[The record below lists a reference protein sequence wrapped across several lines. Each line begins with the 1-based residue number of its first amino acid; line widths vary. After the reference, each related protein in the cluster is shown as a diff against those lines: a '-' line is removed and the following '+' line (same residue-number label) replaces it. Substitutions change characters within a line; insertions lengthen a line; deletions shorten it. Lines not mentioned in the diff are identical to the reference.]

1 MSKARQLAD
10 LGNQVDDGAI
20 TGTNMI
26 VNGAMNVN
34 QRGNFTGV
42 TSSSYFVDRF
52 QYVGTD
58 ECTWSLSQVSDAPSG
73 TGFTNSLKL
82 ENTVA
87 DASIIAGDYA
97 QLRHKFENQD
107 LKHLMKG
114 TANAKSVTL
123 SFWVKA
129 SIAQDYSV
137 RIRENYSSTF
147 RHNVQQFTLTSANTW
162 QKVTMTFA
170 GDTGGDDFSG
180 SDDIL
185 PNIIIEWM
193 LGAGSDYQ
201 GGTPNAGWV
210 DLNNADFDATD
221 TFLATVNSTFQITG
235 VCLNVGDSAIDFPHE
250 SYGETLAKC
259 QRYTYIISG
268 AGYTPATDSAYAR
281 YFMFGTGSTTAKW
294 LVPFPVSMK
303 STPSLIKNNFT
314 SSTVQVYSYTDDAAK
329 TLSSISL
336 AEGGISQSQVNF
348 TVSGAGDGH
357 ILTWRWNN
365 SPAAYIGF
373 EAEL

>member
-20 TGTNMI
+20 TGTNMVI
-26 VNGAMNVN
+26 NGAMTVN
-34 QRGNFTGV
+34 QRGNLTGI
-42 TSSSYFVDRF
+42 TTSSYFVDRF

-137 RIRENYSSTF
+137 RMRENYSSTG

-259 QRYTYIISG
+259 QRYFEIFENTSSGFRVSGVAYSTTDTNFALPFLVEKRATPTITMTNNGQIFRNAAWRGATGSSVHGALTRGCSISIEE
-268 AGYTPATDSAYAR
+268 AGNLTAGSAYFIR
-281 YFMFGTGSTTAKW
+281 NYE
-294 LVPFPVSMK
+294 L
-303 STPSLIKNNFT
+303 
-314 SSTVQVYSYTDDAAK
+314 TVD
-329 TLSSISL
+329 
-336 AEGGISQSQVNF
+336 
-348 TVSGAGDGH
+348 
-357 ILTWRWNN
+357 
-365 SPAAYIGF
+365 
-373 EAEL
+373 AEL

>member
-20 TGTNMI
+20 TGTNMVI
-26 VNGAMNVN
+26 NGGMTVN
-34 QRGNFTGV
+34 QRGNLTGI
-42 TSSSYFVDRF
+42 TTSSYFVDRF

-137 RIRENYSSTF
+137 RMRENYSSTQ
-147 RHNVQQFTLTSANTW
+147 RNNIQQFTLTSANTW

-250 SYGETLAKC
+250 SYAETLAKC
-259 QRYTYIISG
+259 QRYFYAHLSAPVGNEASICTSANYSSLKTYGTINFPVTMRSAPSLGAYSASG
-268 AGYTPATDSAYAR
+268 AWAIYY
-281 YFMFGTGSTTAKW
+281 
-294 LVPFPVSMK
+294 
-303 STPSLIKNNFT
+303 NNT
-314 SSTVQVYSYTDDAAK
+314 SSLFTALAQINVTPKTTLVFNNDDVGVTQGNAANLQAK
-329 TLSSISL
+329 NTTNCY
-336 AEGGISQSQVNF
+336 VHF
-348 TVSGAGDGH
+348 D
-357 ILTWRWNN
+357 
-365 SPAAYIGF
+365 
-373 EAEL
+373 AEL

>member
-20 TGTNMI
+20 TGSNMVI
-26 VNGAMNVN
+26 NGAMNVN
-34 QRGNFTGV
+34 QRGNLTGV
-42 TSSSYFVDRF
+42 TLSSYFVDRF

-87 DASIIAGDYA
+87 DVNIIAGDYA
-97 QLRHKFENQD
+97 QLRHKFENQE

-137 RIRENYSSTF
+137 RMRENYSSTS
-147 RHNVQQFTLTSANTW
+147 RSNIQQFTLTSANTW

-193 LGAGSDYQ
+193 LGGGSDFQ

-235 VCLNVGDSAIDFPHE
+235 VCLNVGDSAIDFPHDE
-250 SYGETLAKC
+250 SYGDTLAKC
-259 QRYTYIISG
+259 QRYYEKIELPFSISATG
-268 AGYTPATDSAYAR
+268 HTSRYGSGIWSGFTIPFQVPKRAQPAVSEAASGVLWRRASRPQASATDI
-281 YFMFGTGSTTAKW
+281 GSG
-294 LVPFPVSMK
+294 S
-303 STPSLIKNNFT
+303 
-314 SSTVQVYSYTDDAAK
+314 YSYRTQY
-329 TLSSISL
+329 
-336 AEGGISQSQVNF
+336 G
-348 TVSGAGDGH
+348 VSVFVSESGRSNGEECVLFVTAGD
-357 ILTWRWNN
+357 
-365 SPAAYIGF
+365 YIEV

>member
-1 MSKARQLAD
+1 
-10 LGNQVDDGAI
+10 NQVDDGAI
-20 TGTNMI
+20 TGTNMVI
-26 VNGAMNVN
+26 NGAMNVN

-42 TSSSYFVDRF
+42 TLSSYFVDRF

-73 TGFTNSLKL
+73 TGLTNSLKL
-82 ENTVA
+82 ENTVT
-87 DASIIAGDYA
+87 DANIIAGDYA

-114 TANAKSVTL
+114 TANAKPVTL

-137 RIRENYSSTF
+137 RMRENYSSTS
-147 RHNVQQFTLTSANTW
+147 RHNIQQFTLASANTW

-185 PNIIIEWM
+185 PNVIIEWM

-201 GGTPNAGWV
+201 GGTPNAGWA

-250 SYGETLAKC
+250 SYGDTLAKC
-259 QRYTYIISG
+259 QRYYERVETSYKNSSTGYFTNHGNGSWVGPQFNFKVTKRSTPVISDLGTFSWRRAGHRNASATTIG
-268 AGYTPATDSAYAR
+268 AGTSVIGALTTDSFVVYVPES
-281 YFMFGTGSTTAKW
+281 GISNGSTA
-294 LVPFPVSMK
+294 LLFS
-303 STPSLIKNNFT
+303 NAGYF
-314 SSTVQVYSYTDDAAK
+314 YDAA
-329 TLSSISL
+329 
-336 AEGGISQSQVNF
+336 
-348 TVSGAGDGH
+348 
-357 ILTWRWNN
+357 
-365 SPAAYIGF
+365 
-373 EAEL
+373 AEL

>member
-10 LGNQVDDGAI
+10 LGNQVDDGAV

-26 VNGAMNVN
+26 INGAMNVN
-34 QRGNFTGV
+34 QRGNLTGI

-82 ENTVA
+82 ENTVV
-87 DASIIAGDYA
+87 DAAIIAGDYA

-137 RIRENYSSTF
+137 RMRENYSSTS
-147 RHNVQQFTLTSANTW
+147 RSNIQQFTLTSANTW

-193 LGAGSDYQ
+193 LGGGSDFQ

-210 DLNNADFDATD
+210 DLANADFDATD

-235 VCLNVGDSAIDFPHE
+235 VCLNLGDSAIDFPHE
-250 SYGETLAKC
+250 SYGDTLAKC
-259 QRYTYIISG
+259 ERYYFEWNTTETNYKRIAIGQYTSNTTLQGILSIPVTMRAAPDVDFNCDVWGGSSYAMSSLVVYDNNGSFSANTATASSNRLG
-268 AGYTPATDSAYAR
+268 AIR
-281 YFMFGTGSTTAKW
+281 F
-294 LVPFPVSMK
+294 
-303 STPSLIKNNFT
+303 N
-314 SSTVQVYSYTDDAAK
+314 AAGEYLK
-329 TLSSISL
+329 L
-336 AEGGISQSQVNF
+336 N
-348 TVSGAGDGH
+348 
-357 ILTWRWNN
+357 
-365 SPAAYIGF
+365 
-373 EAEL
+373 AEL

>member
-20 TGTNMI
+20 TGSNMVI
-26 VNGAMNVN
+26 NGAMTVN
-34 QRGNFTGV
+34 QRGNLTGI
-42 TSSSYFVDRF
+42 TTSSYFVDRF

-137 RIRENYSSTF
+137 RMRENYSSTQ
-147 RHNVQQFTLTSANTW
+147 RNNIQQFTLTSANTW

-250 SYGETLAKC
+250 SYGDTLAKC
-259 QRYTYIISG
+259 QRYFEKVT
-268 AGYTPATDSAYAR
+268 
-281 YFMFGTGSTTAKW
+281 GTVWLSTVRSSDDIRRSTTSFAVTKRA
-294 LVPFPVSMK
+294 S
-303 STPSLIKNNFT
+303 PSIVIT
-314 SSTVQVYSYTDDAAK
+314 SQVLDGA
-329 TLSSISL
+329 SSISGS
-336 AEGGISQSQVNF
+336 ADVSIANF
-348 TVSGAGDGH
+348 NSAGQGTSDAPRVSEFTAD
-357 ILTWRWNN
+357 
-365 SPAAYIGF
+365 
-373 EAEL
+373 AEL